1 MSYSKQETKVYEYM
15 LRHGRISQMRA
26 VKELGIMRL
35 GARIWDLRNKRGIA
49 IRDEMIYQVSEN
61 GERTHWKEYWLA
73 EP

>member
-1 MSYSKQETKVYEYM
+1 
-15 LRHGRISQMRA
+15 MRA